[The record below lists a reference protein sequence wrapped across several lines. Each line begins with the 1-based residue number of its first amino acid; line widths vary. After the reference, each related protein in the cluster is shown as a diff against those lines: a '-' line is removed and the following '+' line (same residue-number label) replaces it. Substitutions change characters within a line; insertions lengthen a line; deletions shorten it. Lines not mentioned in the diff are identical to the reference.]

1 MTDLLLYAA
10 ARNENYVK
18 ILKKNYKKKVILID
32 RFIDSTIAYQH
43 FGMKIDLNIINYLNS
58 YILNKFKIDHTFL
71 NIVNKDNLLSRLKKR
86 KKLNRYDKFNYLF
99 YKNVQEGF
107 LKQIKKKKN
116 KSSIINSNNSKKIN
130 KLFIQNKCIKL
141 IGLK

>member
-86 KKLNRYDKFNYLF
+86 KKLNRYDKFNYQF

>member
-71 NIVNKDNLLSRLKKR
+71 NTVNKDNLLSRLKK
-86 KKLNRYDKFNYLF
+86 KEKLNRYDKFNYQF

-107 LKQIKKKKN
+107 LKQIKKKKIN
-116 KSSIINSNNSKKIN
+116 HQLLTLIIQKK
-130 KLFIQNKCIKL
+130 
-141 IGLK
+141 